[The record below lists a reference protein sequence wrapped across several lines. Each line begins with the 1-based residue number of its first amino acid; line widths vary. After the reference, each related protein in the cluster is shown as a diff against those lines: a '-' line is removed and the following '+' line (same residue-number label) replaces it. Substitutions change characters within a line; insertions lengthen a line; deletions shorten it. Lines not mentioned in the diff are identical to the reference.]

1 MDPIP
6 ANKQKAN
13 LRNMSERINVNIGY
27 KLRNWTGPCQSA
39 GAYTVGSQVVH
50 LNEKGNPYQ
59 MVAVVRWSRNL
70 VTLSIM
76 ATFLTSMV
84 VRAQESG
91 SDTMTYAP
99 DTRCLRN
106 TGIVVGTSLAGTLII
121 LDQAWYADYERSPM
135 HTFDDSGEWLQ
146 MDKAG
151 HFFSAYTL
159 GSWGH
164 ALMQRCGARPVAA
177 RWVGGSL
184 GLFFLTGVELLDG
197 TSAGWGFSWSD
208 MAANAIGTGLF
219 IGQDALWGEQRIVAK
234 FSVHLTPYAEQSP
247 DLLGSGTMERFLKDY
262 NGQTIWLSTNLD
274 RFMPRTG
281 LPKWLSVSVGYGAEG
296 MVSAFPPEEGGG
308 ARFRQ
313 FYLAPDIDLARIKV
327 RSRAWRT
334 ALFVLGS
341 IKFPLPALEFTSTGQ
356 VNAHWVV
363 F

>member
-1 MDPIP
+1 MP
-6 ANKQKAN
+6 
-13 LRNMSERINVNIGY
+13 ERINVNIGY
-27 KLRNWTGPCQSA
+27 KLRNWTAPCQSA
-39 GAYTVGSQVVH
+39 VAYTVGSQEVH
-50 LNEKGNPYQ
+50 LSERVDSYQ
-59 MVAVVRWSRNL
+59 LVGVVRWSRHL
-70 VTLSIM
+70 FMLSIM
-76 ATFLTSMV
+76 ATFLTRMV
-84 VRAQESG
+84 VSAQESG
-91 SDTMTYAP
+91 LNTMTYAP

-106 TGIVVGTSLAGTLII
+106 TGVLVGATLAGTLLI

-135 HTFDDSGEWLQ
+135 HSFDDSGEWLQ

-164 ALMQRCGARPVAA
+164 ALMQRCGASPGAA

-208 MAANAIGTGLF
+208 MAANAIGTSLF

-234 FSVHLTPYAEQSP
+234 FSAHLSPFAEQAP
-247 DLLGSGTMERFLKDY
+247 DLLGSSTMERFLKDY
-262 NGQTIWLSTNLD
+262 NGQTIWLSANLD

-281 LPKWLSVSVGYGAEG
+281 LPRWLSVSVGYGAEG
-296 MVSAFPPEEGGG
+296 MVSAFPPEEGVDP
-308 ARFRQ
+308 RYRQ

-327 RSRAWRT
+327 RSRALRT